1 MQPELRQC
9 PLAEHFCS
17 STGIMAAIL
26 LLLYWLYSMSSAV
39 PLTSAPTDI
48 NQRRIW
54 ALAWPVMLSNIT
66 VPLLGLVDSA
76 VLGHLPDA
84 VHLGAVAVGAQV
96 FTLLFWSFGFLR
108 MGTTSL
114 TARAYGQQSNPVQVL
129 QQALW
134 LIIPVLALVLTCALI
149 AVPLLLPLMG
159 GSAEIQSGAR
169 EYLLIRLTA
178 APAVLG
184 QYVLTGWFIGLGRTR
199 IPLIVLTV
207 ANLLNAVLDYF
218 LVFHLHMTSDGVAL
232 GSVIADYSG
241 LAVGLWFAHRHGL
254 VSLGKMPSLT
264 LLKPMLRINRHL
276 FIRTLL
282 LLGVFAFFT
291 AQGARQGELVLAA
304 NAMLISLLMLIS
316 NGLDGFAHAAET
328 LTGQSLGGKQT
339 EAVIRTVRLT
349 GINMLFMALL
359 LTLAF
364 ALSGS
369 YLFRLL
375 TDNPALLPVLH
386 EYRWFLFFLPLMG
399 MPGFWLDGIFIGAQ
413 ATAQMRNAM
422 ILSVLVMFL
431 PLWLLTR
438 EWGNTGLWLAFYAF
452 MLGRALFMSGTFLTL
467 LRRPQ
472 NFM

>member
-1 MQPELRQC
+1 
-9 PLAEHFCS
+9 
-17 STGIMAAIL
+17 
-26 LLLYWLYSMSSAV
+26 
-39 PLTSAPTDI
+39 
-48 NQRRIW
+48 
-54 ALAWPVMLSNIT
+54 
-66 VPLLGLVDSA
+66 
-76 VLGHLPDA
+76 
-84 VHLGAVAVGAQV
+84 
-96 FTLLFWSFGFLR
+96 

-114 TARAYGQQSNPVQVL
+114 TARAFGQNDNPVQVL

-134 LIIPVLALVLTCALI
+134 LVAPVLILVLGCALI

-159 GSAEIQSGAR
+159 GSADIQSGAR
-169 EYLLIRLTA
+169 EYLLIRLCA

-218 LVFHLHMTSDGVAL
+218 FVFHLHMTSDGVAL
-232 GSVIADYSG
+232 GSVMADYSG
-241 LAVGLWFAHRHGL
+241 LAVALWFAHRQGL
-254 VSLGKMPSLT
+254 ITLGKMPSLN

-316 NGLDGFAHAAET
+316 NALDGFAHAAET
-328 LTGQSLGGKQT
+328 LTGQSLGRKQSDD
-339 EAVIRTVRLT
+339 VLRTIRLT
-349 GINMLFMALL
+349 GINMLLMALL

-375 TDNPALLPVLH
+375 TDNPDLLPVLN

-399 MPGFWLDGIFIGAQ
+399 MPSFWLDGIFIGAQ

-422 ILSVLVMFL
+422 ILSVLLVFI
-431 PLWLLTR
+431 PVWLAGQSQTLNL
-438 EWGNTGLWLAFYAF
+438 GNSGLWFAFYAF
-452 MLGRALFMSGTFLTL
+452 MLARAFFMGGTFLTL
-467 LRRPQ
+467 LKRPQ